1 MDTRTFDKKARQ
13 WVLINRAIIG
23 RVIRVLLSFVVIL
36 IGWAMLYSGHDAAT
50 KTVQEVIQQEAARI
64 AAWTVFLAILYK
76 LISKI

>member
-1 MDTRTFDKKARQ
+1 MDTRKFDKKARQ

-36 IGWAMLYSGHDAAT
+36 IGWAMLYSGQEAAT